1 MLHIN
6 DVTYRVA
13 GRPLLERATVAV
25 NKGERAGL
33 VGRNGTGKT
42 SLLRLI
48 GGEQAP
54 DLGEISLPRGVRV
67 GTVAQ
72 EAPSGPESLLET
84 VLAADTERT
93 ALLAEAETSQDAARL
108 AEIHERLATIG
119 AESAPSRA
127 ARILA
132 GLGFDEAAQ
141 GRPCAEFSGGWRM
154 RVALAALLFSEP
166 DLLLLDEPTNH
177 LDLEA
182 TLWLEGYLKAYRGT
196 LLLVSHDRDLLNRVP
211 TRIIHLQ
218 GKRLTAYAG
227 NYDRFER
234 TRREQMERQ
243 AAMQAKQLAERRHI
257 QKFIDRFRYKASKA
271 RQAQS
276 RIKALERME
285 PIASVIEE
293 RTVTFRFP
301 DPAPLSPPLITLDRA
316 EVGYEPDKPVL
327 RNLDLRIDMDDRIAL
342 LGANGN
348 GKSTFVKLL
357 AGRLTPQEGKLV
369 KSSKLAVGY
378 FAQDQAEELDL
389 EATPLALLQRHM
401 PMTTEQKL
409 RTHLGGFGFGQ
420 DKVEVRV
427 GKLSGGEKAR
437 LLFALMSRDAPH
449 ILLLDEPTNH
459 LDVDSRQALIQ
470 ALNDYEG
477 AVILVSH
484 DPHLIELVA
493 DRLWLVSDGGVAPFE
508 GDMEDYRRHLL
519 EQRRAERAATR
530 GANREAKAGSSE
542 QVSKKD
548 RRRAAAEARAAV
560 ADQRK
565 AARTAEQRIES
576 LTREKAT
583 LEAKLAD
590 PEVYNGPTAKLMD
603 LQVRH
608 SKIKQAIDKAEQ
620 AWLEAQAAL
629 E

>member
-25 NKGERAGL
+25 NKGERVGL

-48 GGEQAP
+48 GGEQAA
-54 DLGEISLPRGVRV
+54 DQGEISFPRGVRV

-72 EAPSGPESLLET
+72 EAPSGQTSLIDT

-93 ALLAEAETSQDAARL
+93 ALLAEAESSQDAGRL
-108 AEIHERLATIG
+108 AEVHERLATIE
-119 AESAPSRA
+119 ADSAPARA

-141 GRPCAEFSGGWRM
+141 RRPCAEFSGGWRM

-211 TRIIHLQ
+211 TRIVHLQ

-293 RTVTFRFP
+293 ATVTFRFP

-316 EVGYEPDKPVL
+316 DVGYEPGKPVL
-327 RNLDLRIDMDDRIAL
+327 RGLDLRIDMDDRIAL

-357 AGRLTPQEGKLV
+357 AGRLAPQEGKLV

-389 EATPLALLQRHM
+389 EATPLALLQRLM
-401 PMTTEQKL
+401 PMATEQKL

-420 DKVEVRV
+420 DKVEVKV

-437 LLFALMSRDAPH
+437 LLFAMMSREAPH

-493 DRLWLVSDGGVAPFE
+493 DRLWLVSDGGVAPFD
-508 GDMEDYRRHLL
+508 GDMEDYRRHLM

-530 GANREAKAGSSE
+530 GAGREAKAND
-542 QVSKKD
+542 QPSKKD
-548 RRRAAAEARAAV
+548 KRRAAAEARAAV
-560 ADQRK
+560 ADLRK

-576 LTREKAT
+576 LSREKDA

-608 SKIKQAIDKAEQ
+608 GKLKQAISKAEE
-620 AWLEAQAAL
+620 AWLDAQAAL

>member
-25 NKGERAGL
+25 NKGERVGL

-48 GGEQAP
+48 GGEQAA
-54 DLGEISLPRGVRV
+54 DQGEISFPRGVRI

-72 EAPSGPESLLET
+72 EAPSGQTSLIDT

-93 ALLAEAETSQDAARL
+93 ALLAEAESSQDAARL
-108 AEIHERLATIG
+108 AEIHERLATIE
-119 AESAPSRA
+119 ADSAPARA

-141 GRPCAEFSGGWRM
+141 RRPCAEFSGGWRM

-211 TRIIHLQ
+211 TRIVHLQ

-293 RTVTFRFP
+293 ATVTFRFP

-316 EVGYEPDKPVL
+316 DVGYEPGKPVL
-327 RNLDLRIDMDDRIAL
+327 RGLDLRIDMDDRIAL

-357 AGRLTPQEGKLV
+357 AGRLALQEGKLV

-389 EATPLALLQRHM
+389 EATPLALLQRLM
-401 PMTTEQKL
+401 PMATEQKL

-420 DKVEVRV
+420 DKVEVKV

-437 LLFALMSRDAPH
+437 LLFAMMSREAPH

-493 DRLWLVSDGGVAPFE
+493 DRLWLVGDGGVAPFD
-508 GDMEDYRRHLL
+508 GDMEDYRRHLM

-530 GANREAKAGSSE
+530 GASREAKAND
-542 QVSKKD
+542 QPSKKD
-548 RRRAAAEARAAV
+548 KRRAAAEARAAV
-560 ADQRK
+560 ADLRK
-565 AARTAEQRIES
+565 AARTAEQRIET
-576 LTREKAT
+576 LTREKDA

-603 LQVRH
+603 LQMRH
-608 SKIKQAIDKAEQ
+608 GKLKQAINKAEE
-620 AWLEAQAAL
+620 AWLDAQAAL

>member
-25 NKGERAGL
+25 NKGERVGL

-48 GGEQAP
+48 GGEQAA
-54 DLGEISLPRGVRV
+54 DQGEISFPRGVRV

-72 EAPSGPESLLET
+72 EAPSGQTSLIDT

-93 ALLAEAETSQDAARL
+93 ALLAEAESSQDAMRL
-108 AEIHERLATIG
+108 AEVHERLATIE
-119 AESAPSRA
+119 ADSAPARA

-141 GRPCAEFSGGWRM
+141 RRPCAEFSGGWRM

-211 TRIIHLQ
+211 TRIVHLQ

-293 RTVTFRFP
+293 ATVTFRFP

-316 EVGYEPDKPVL
+316 DVGYEPGKPVL
-327 RNLDLRIDMDDRIAL
+327 RGLDLRIDMDDRIAL

-357 AGRLTPQEGKLV
+357 AGRLAPQAGKLV

-389 EATPLALLQRHM
+389 EATPLALLQRLM
-401 PMTTEQKL
+401 PMATEQKL

-420 DKVEVRV
+420 DKVEVKV

-437 LLFALMSRDAPH
+437 LLFAMMSREAPH

-493 DRLWLVSDGGVAPFE
+493 DRLWLVSDGGVAPFD
-508 GDMEDYRRHLL
+508 GDMEDYRRHLM

-530 GANREAKAGSSE
+530 GAGREAKAND
-542 QVSKKD
+542 QPSKKD
-548 RRRAAAEARAAV
+548 KRRAAAEARAAV
-560 ADQRK
+560 ADLRK

-576 LTREKAT
+576 LSREKDA

-608 SKIKQAIDKAEQ
+608 GKLKQAISKAEE
-620 AWLEAQAAL
+620 AWLDAQAAL

>member
-25 NKGERAGL
+25 NKGERVGL

-48 GGEQAP
+48 GGEQAA
-54 DLGEISLPRGVRV
+54 DQGEISFPRGVRV

-72 EAPSGPESLLET
+72 EAPSGQTSLIDT

-93 ALLAEAETSQDAARL
+93 ALLAEAESSQDAGRL
-108 AEIHERLATIG
+108 AEVHERLATIE
-119 AESAPSRA
+119 ADSAPARA

-141 GRPCAEFSGGWRM
+141 RRPCAEFSGGWRM

-211 TRIIHLQ
+211 TRIVHLQ

-293 RTVTFRFP
+293 ATITFRFP

-316 EVGYEPDKPVL
+316 DVGYEPGKPVL
-327 RNLDLRIDMDDRIAL
+327 RGLDLRIDMDDRIAL

-357 AGRLTPQEGKLV
+357 AGRLAPQAGKLV

-389 EATPLALLQRHM
+389 EATPLALLQRLM
-401 PMTTEQKL
+401 PMATEQKL

-420 DKVEVRV
+420 DKVEVKV

-437 LLFALMSRDAPH
+437 LLFAMMSREAPH

-493 DRLWLVSDGGVAPFE
+493 DRLWLVSDGGVAPFD
-508 GDMEDYRRHLL
+508 GDMEDYRRHLM

-530 GANREAKAGSSE
+530 GAGREAKAND
-542 QVSKKD
+542 QPSKKD
-548 RRRAAAEARAAV
+548 KRRAAAEARAAV
-560 ADQRK
+560 ADLRK

-576 LTREKAT
+576 LSREKDA

-608 SKIKQAIDKAEQ
+608 GKLKQAISKAEE
-620 AWLEAQAAL
+620 AWLDAQAAL